1 VKGNRVK
8 TINHYIDGTP
18 VETEPPAWGDV
29 YNPAR
34 GRVSGK
40 VAMGGADAVAAAVR
54 AGLAAQPDW
63 AEASLGTRQ
72 QVLLDLVRLIQ
83 ENRDRLADLV
93 TAEHGK
99 TLADAHGEIN
109 AGLDVAKF
117 ATGIPHLLK
126 GEFSENVSR
135 GIDTYS
141 IRQPLGVVAGIT
153 PFNFPVMVPM
163 WMFPIAIACGN
174 AFVLKPSEKDPSAS
188 NELAGLALRAGVP
201 PGILNVVHG
210 GVDAVNAILS
220 HEDISAVSFV
230 GSTPVAR
237 HIYETAA
244 AHGKRVQ
251 ALGGAKNHLV
261 VLPDAD
267 LDAAAD
273 ALISAAYG
281 SAGERCMAISVAV
294 AVGDVGDELRDRLVA
309 RMGKLATAD
318 GAEPGTDM
326 GPLVTAEHL
335 AKVRG
340 YVQAGTD
347 AGADLVVD
355 GRDVAVPE
363 RSGGFFLAPTLFDHV
378 RPEMSVYTDE
388 IFGPVLVML
397 RVSTLDEAIE
407 LINNS
412 EYGNGVSVFTRD
424 GVAARRFQHAVHVGM
439 IGLNVPIPVP
449 IPYFPF
455 GGWKRSLFGDAGQYG
470 EDGIRFFTR
479 RKVVT
484 SRWAE
489 TGGGLDLRFGA
500 SA

>member
-1 VKGNRVK
+1 MK
-8 TINHYIDGTP
+8 TINHYIGGGP
-18 VETEPPAWGDV
+18 VAEAPPVWTDV
-29 YNPAR
+29 HDPALGAVS
-34 GRVSGK
+34 GRV
-40 VAMGGADAVAAAVR
+40 ALGGGEAITHAVR
-54 AGLAAQPDW
+54 VAGDAQ
-63 AEASLGTRQ
+63 AEWGTASLGRRQ
-72 QVLLDLVRLIQ
+72 QVLLDFVRLVQ
-83 ENRDRLADLV
+83 ENRDALAA
-93 TAEHGK
+93 TITSEHGK
-99 TLADAHGEIN
+99 TLADAQGEIN

-117 ATGIPHLLK
+117 AAGIPHLMK

-135 GIDTYS
+135 GVDTYS

-163 WMFPIAIACGN
+163 WMFPIAVACGN

-188 NELAGLALRAGVP
+188 NELAALAERAGLP
-201 PGILNVVHG
+201 PGVLNVVHG
-210 GVDAVNAILS
+210 GADAVNSILT
-220 HEDISAVSFV
+220 HPDIAAVSFV

-237 HIYETAA
+237 HVYETAA

-273 ALISAAYG
+273 ALVSAAYG

-294 AVGDVGDELRDRLVA
+294 AVGDIGDALREKLVT
-309 RMGKLATAD
+309 RIGKLSVVD
-318 GAEPGTDM
+318 GRVTGADM

-335 AKVRG
+335 DKVRG
-340 YVQAGTD
+340 YVAAGVE

-355 GRDVAVPE
+355 GRAAELPTE
-363 RSGGFFLAPTLFDHV
+363 GYFLAPTLFDHV
-378 RPEMSVYTDE
+378 DESMSIYRDE

-397 RVSTLDEAIE
+397 RADSLDEAIG
-407 LINNS
+407 LVNAN

-424 GVAARRFQHAVHVGM
+424 GVAARRFQHAVQVGM

-455 GGWKRSLFGDAGQYG
+455 GGWKKSLFGDAGQYG
-470 EDGIRFFTR
+470 EDGVRFFTR

-489 TGGGLDLRFGA
+489 TGGGLDLRFPGA
-500 SA
+500 AAS

>member
-1 VKGNRVK
+1 MK
-8 TINHYIDGTP
+8 TINHYIGGGPVAEAPPGWADVHDPALGT
-18 VETEPPAWGDV
+18 VS
-29 YNPAR
+29 
-34 GRVSGK
+34 GRV
-40 VAMGGADAVAAAVR
+40 ALGGGDAVARAVR
-54 AGLAAQPDW
+54 VALDAQTEW
-63 AEASLGTRQ
+63 GAASLGTRQ
-72 QVLLDLVRLIQ
+72 QVLLDFVRLVQ
-83 ENRDRLADLV
+83 ENRDALAAII
-93 TAEHGK
+93 TSEHGK
-99 TLADAHGEIN
+99 TIADAHGEIN
-109 AGLDVAKF
+109 AGVDVAKF
-117 ATGIPHLLK
+117 ASGIPHLMK

-163 WMFPIAIACGN
+163 WMFPIAVACGN
-174 AFVLKPSEKDPSAS
+174 AFLLKPSEKDPSAS
-188 NELAGLALRAGVP
+188 NELAALAEQAGLP
-201 PGILNVVHG
+201 PGVLNVVHG
-210 GVDAVNAILS
+210 GVDAVNSILT
-220 HEDISAVSFV
+220 HPDIAAVTFV

-237 HIYETAA
+237 HVYETGA

-273 ALISAAYG
+273 ALVSAAYG

-294 AVGDVGDELRDRLVA
+294 AVGDVGDALRDKLVT
-309 RMGKLATAD
+309 RIGKLSVVD
-318 GAEPGTDM
+318 GRAAGADM

-335 AKVRG
+335 EKVRG
-340 YVQAGTD
+340 YVAAGVD

-355 GRDVAVPE
+355 GRTATLPAD
-363 RSGGFFLAPTLFDHV
+363 GYFLAPTLFDNV
-378 RPEMSVYTDE
+378 DPSMSIYRDE

-397 RVSTLDEAIE
+397 RVDSLDEAIG
-407 LINNS
+407 LVNAN

-424 GVAARRFQHAVHVGM
+424 GVAARRFQHAVQVGM

-455 GGWKRSLFGDAGQYG
+455 GGWKKSLFGDAGQYG
-470 EDGIRFFTR
+470 EDGVRFFTR

-489 TGGGLDLRFGA
+489 TGGGLDLRFPGA
-500 SA
+500 AAS

>member
-1 VKGNRVK
+1 MK
-8 TINHYIDGTP
+8 TINHHIGGA
-18 VETEPPAWGDV
+18 VVGTEPAAWGDLH
-29 YNPAR
+29 NPAY

-40 VAMGGADAVAAAVR
+40 VAMGGVEAVADAVAV
-54 AGLAAQPDW
+54 GMAAQLDW
-63 AEASLGTRQ
+63 ADAALGTRQ
-72 QVLLDLVRLIQ
+72 QVLLDLVRLVR
-83 ENRDRLADLV
+83 ENRDDLAAII

-117 ATGIPHLLK
+117 AVGIPHLMK

-163 WMFPIAIACGN
+163 WMFPIAVACGN
-174 AFVLKPSEKDPSAS
+174 AFVLKPSEKDPSAA
-188 NELAGLALRAGVP
+188 NALTELALRAGLP

-210 GVDAVNAILS
+210 GADAVNAILT
-220 HEDISAVSFV
+220 HPDIEAVSFV

-237 HIYETAA
+237 HVYETAA

-273 ALISAAYG
+273 ALVSSAYG
-281 SAGERCMAISVAV
+281 SSGERCMAISVAV
-294 AVGDVGDELRDRLVA
+294 AVGDVGDALREKLVS
-309 RMGKLATAD
+309 RIGKLVTAD

-326 GPLVTAEHL
+326 GPLVTAGHL
-335 AKVRG
+335 DRVRG
-340 YVQAGTD
+340 YVS
-347 AGADLVVD
+347 AGADEGAELVVD
-355 GRDVAVPE
+355 GRDVSVPE
-363 RSGGFFLAPTLFDHV
+363 RSGGYYLAPTLFDHV
-378 RPEMSVYTDE
+378 RPEMSIYTDE
-388 IFGPVLVML
+388 IFGPVLVLL
-397 RVSTLDEAIE
+397 RVPTVDDAIA
-407 LINNS
+407 LINGG
-412 EYGNGVSVFTRD
+412 EYGNGVSLYTES
-424 GVAARRFQHAVHVGM
+424 GAAARRFQHAIQVGM

-449 IPYFPF
+449 MPYFPF
-455 GGWKRSLFGDAGQYG
+455 GGWKKSLFGDAGQYG
-470 EDGIRFFTR
+470 EDGVRFFTR

-484 SRWAE
+484 SRWVAA
-489 TGGGLDLRFGA
+489 TGGVDLRFPGGDRAA
-500 SA
+500 S